1 MTAQTGLGAVA
12 VLLLGVAAYVSL
24 FASPPDAFQGEY
36 VRIMYA
42 HVPNAWVAYLAF
54 AITFAASVLYLWKRR
69 PAYDLLALMLS
80 LLAFTVLFMYLLR
93 LRTSLARLE
102 AGGEMR

>member
-12 VLLLGVAAYVSL
+12 VLLLGIAAYVSL

-42 HVPNAWVAYLAF
+42 HVPNAWAAYPAF
-54 AITFAASVLYLWKRR
+54 AITFAASGRSLCNRR
-69 PAYDLLALMLS
+69 PPYDHVGAGATQVRVLS
-80 LLAFTVLFMYLLR
+80 HVLDRATDSGWRQL
-93 LRTSLARLE
+93 
-102 AGGEMR
+102 

>member
-12 VLLLGVAAYVSL
+12 VLLLGIAAYVSL

-42 HVPNAWVAYLAF
+42 HVPNAWVAYLPF
-54 AITFAASVLYLWKRR
+54 AITFAASVHYLWMRR
-69 PAYDLLALMLS
+69 PAYDHMAHCAPELGVIVTGM
-80 LLAFTVLFMYLLR
+80 AFAHGPVWGR
-93 LRTSLARLE
+93 P
-102 AGGEMR
+102 